1 MSKTTELLLPYSL
14 IASLKDSMN
23 QPCPQQSNPQN
34 LWEMQLGLELTRT
47 IDCLHETGILYGRW
61 SSATR
66 VIFYGNLESHE
77 GSRFVV
83 VYPEDKSAQNLCHL
97 ICKG

>member
-1 MSKTTELLLPYSL
+1 MPYSL

-34 LWEMQLGLELTRT
+34 LWELQLGLELTRT
-47 IDCLHETGILYGRW
+47 IDSLHETVILYGCW
-61 SSATR
+61 NSATR

-77 GSRFVV
+77 GSRFAV
-83 VYPEDKSAQNLCHL
+83 VYPEVNITKSMPFDL
-97 ICKG
+97 